1 LGEKIYHRFVYL
13 IHPFKGHEALG
24 REYLMADN
32 DKSKDKFSLR
42 KIRDIVKPDKKEDE
56 KFEVVAVKE
65 QEEPAVVEAEVVEE
79 TQATTPPPV
88 LEPPEEKKGFFS
100 QFPKIY
106 WIADALELFE
116 RGAYYGMLAVMS
128 VHMAVNLGI
137 DSVTIGLL
145 FSMLLFFS
153 YFWPLFASALAEK
166 FGYRQVIMV
175 SFGLL
180 ISGYFLTSTLRA
192 GSMGLFVIALLL
204 MGFGAGTFKPLISA
218 TIAHVTKD
226 RQRNLAY
233 SLYYWFIN
241 FGAFIFPLLLG
252 FAFPAE
258 ESYYYIFIV
267 SAALIGVNVFITL
280 FFYTN
285 PIEPQKDLSVPQ
297 AFMKIMPALKDKKFR
312 TLLII
317 YSGFWFMYAVNYSF
331 LPLYMSDFNRMPS
344 WFTIQWLAIIN
355 PGTIILVGPGLG
367 KFMEKYKSLN
377 VMMVGILIYCIGVL
391 LTFGS
396 NSEVLFVTGIIIYS
410 IGEFIV
416 HPGFIAYTSKIAPK
430 DKVAI
435 YMGAIFVATGV
446 GIVLGPAIM
455 GIWYNSFVEEAHMP
469 KLFGTLI
476 VAVGILTFATF
487 ILYNRWINKLAKDE
501 DPTYEQDTSMW
512 SKLVTALIALT
523 FIPVIIGVGVVG
535 GTDTFYGEEDSGGSG
550 PKLNDWSKWTVTD
563 GGPLTSS
570 GQLQE
575 GGSTV
580 ETISV
585 SETNVLSIKF
595 TLTWTDE
602 PDQQY
607 GPRTYYN
614 EPDTFSIQ
622 AQAPD
627 GTESRS
633 ESGAN
638 PQGGTGE
645 IAVTI
650 NYNPDK
656 DPYMNG
662 TGSYNVTIDLIECG
676 DFFSNGPI
684 GFTDTEN
691 SYDLA
696 VEYEYYFKEE

>member
-1 LGEKIYHRFVYL
+1 
-13 IHPFKGHEALG
+13 
-24 REYLMADN
+24 MADD
-32 DKSKDKFSLR
+32 DKSKDKFSFR
-42 KIRDIVKPDKKEDE
+42 KIRDIAKPDKKEE
-56 KFEVVAVKE
+56 SFEVVAVKE
-65 QEEPAVVEAEVVEE
+65 PEESAVVEAEILEE
-79 TQATTPPPV
+79 PQAAVPPPV

-100 QFPKIY
+100 QFPKLY
-106 WIADALELFE
+106 WVADALELFE

-128 VHMAVNLGI
+128 VHMAKNLGI
-137 DSVTIGLL
+137 DAVTIGLL
-145 FSMLLFFS
+145 FSLLLFFS

-166 FGYRQVIMV
+166 FGYRQVIMA

-180 ISGYFLTSTLRA
+180 ISGYFMTSTLRA

-241 FGAFIFPLLLG
+241 FGAFIFPLMLG
-252 FAFPAE
+252 FAFPTE
-258 ESYYYIFIV
+258 DSYYYIFIV
-267 SAALIGVNVFITL
+267 SGALITVNVFIAL

-285 PIEPQKDLSVPQ
+285 PIEPQRDLSVPQ
-297 AFMKIMPALKDKKFR
+297 AFRKIMPALQDKKFR

-317 YSGFWFMYAVNYSF
+317 YSGFWFMYAVNHSF

-396 NSEVLFVTGIIIYS
+396 NSEVLFVTGIVIYS

-455 GIWYNSFVEEAHMP
+455 GIWYNSFVEQAHMP

-476 VAVGILTFATF
+476 VAVGILTFAAF
-487 ILYNRWINKLAKDE
+487 IFYNRWINRLAKEE

-512 SKLVTALIALT
+512 SKVVTALIALM
-523 FIPVIIGVGVVG
+523 FIPVVIGVGIVG
-535 GTDTFYGEEDSGGSG
+535 GTDTFYGEEDDVDG
-550 PKLNDWSKWTVTD
+550 PKLTDWSRWDTGD
-563 GGPLTSS
+563 GGPIASS

-575 GGSTV
+575 NSGTV
-580 ETISV
+580 ESIQVGEENVISI
-585 SETNVLSIKF
+585 TF

-602 PDQQY
+602 PDQVY
-607 GPRTYYN
+607 GPRTYEN
-614 EPDTFSIQ
+614 GPDTFSLQ

-627 GTESRS
+627 GTETRRV
-633 ESGAN
+633 SGSN

-645 IAVTI
+645 LEVTLDFM
-650 NYNPDK
+650 PDR

-662 TGSYNVTIDLIECG
+662 TGSYNVSIDLGDCG
-676 DFFSNGPI
+676 DFFANGPI

-691 SYDLA
+691 SWELA
-696 VEYEYYFKEE
+696 VEYEFYFREE